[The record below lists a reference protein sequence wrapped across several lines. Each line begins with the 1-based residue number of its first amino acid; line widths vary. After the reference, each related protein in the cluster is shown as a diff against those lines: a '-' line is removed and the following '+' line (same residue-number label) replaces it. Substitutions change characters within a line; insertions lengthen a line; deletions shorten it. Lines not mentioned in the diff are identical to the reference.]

1 MHAQTNL
8 VQPRWSA
15 TYAIAI
21 ISFAQLFGTSLWFS
35 ANSAAMDLMR
45 EWQISVTD
53 LGWLTNAVQAGF
65 IFGTFFIALT
75 GIADRFKA
83 SSIFVCAAL
92 SGGVF
97 NLCFAWLA
105 QGLSDGLIYRFL
117 LGLCLA
123 GIYPIGMKLVV
134 QWAPHKAGQVLA
146 QLVAML
152 TLGTALPFALTAL
165 SADLAWQTVITFSSL
180 LAVCAAAL
188 IFYLGVP
195 KTSVTT
201 QSHQARKENYSSPT
215 AATPRSST
223 FQVFK
228 IPKFRAAAL
237 GYFGHMWELY
247 AFWTLLPLF
256 IARSGIIENLAL
268 PSIAPAQSTSAP
280 IWGFQSPVQQIALL
294 SFAVM
299 ACGALGCL
307 LGGYLSRRFGSDR
320 VALTALLIS
329 GLCGLS
335 FALGWAVLPAWL
347 LVLILALWGASVIA
361 DSPQFSALSAQA
373 CPPEQIGAA
382 LAIQNSIGFAI
393 TIVSIALTSYMFDLF
408 GLNAAWV
415 LLIGPIFGIAGYTAT
430 RLAPDSSCKEKIEDP
445 TC

>member
-1 MHAQTNL
+1 MHAKTTNK
-8 VQPRWSA
+8 PRLISS
-15 TYAIAI
+15 YAIAI
-21 ISFAQLFGTSLWFS
+21 ITFAQLFGTSLWFS

-45 EWQISVTD
+45 EWHMSVSD

-65 IFGTFFIALT
+65 IFGTFSIALT

-92 SGGVF
+92 SGSVF

-105 QGLSDGLIYRFL
+105 QGLIDGLLYRFL
-117 LGLCLA
+117 VGLCLA

-165 SADLAWQTVITFSSL
+165 SADLAWQSVITFSSV

-195 KTSVTT
+195 ETATQT
-201 QSHQARKENYSSPT
+201 QSDQAFKVHNHAPT
-215 AATPRSST
+215 LAPPRTST

-228 IPKFRAAAL
+228 IAKFRAAAL

-256 IARSGIIENLAL
+256 IARSGIIESLTLDAS
-268 PSIAPAQSTSAP
+268 PPAHSTSASIVQAP
-280 IWGFQSPVQQIALL
+280 IQQIALF
-294 SFAVM
+294 SFAIM
-299 ACGALGCL
+299 ACGAIGCL
-307 LGGYLSRRFGSDR
+307 LGGYLSKRFGSDK
-320 VALTALLIS
+320 VALAALLLS

-347 LVLILALWGASVIA
+347 LLLILALWGASVIA

-393 TIVSIALTSYMFDLF
+393 TIVSIALTTYMFDLF

-430 RLAPDSSCKEKIEDP
+430 RITPDSPCKEKFKDP
-445 TC
+445 AC